1 MKNTLEKCI
10 FSPCSV
16 CLTVA
21 NLQYKV
27 SAMNNYILLAASMA
41 FILTALHQV
50 FTLPA
55 GIKNI
60 LNEGMSRPLLL
71 CLHGFGLAMYMGWC
85 IYGILLKDIVI
96 VFGCGM
102 GVISSSILFG
112 YTVWLRRRTEST
124 VK

>member
-1 MKNTLEKCI
+1 
-10 FSPCSV
+10 
-16 CLTVA
+16 
-21 NLQYKV
+21 
-27 SAMNNYILLAASMA
+27 MNNYILLAASIA
-41 FILTALHQV
+41 FILTALNQV

-71 CLHGFGLAMYMGWC
+71 CLHGFSLLMYIGWC
-85 IYGILLKDIVI
+85 VYGVLLSDLAI

-112 YTVWLRRRTEST
+112 YTVWLRKKNTEAHDDIWA
-124 VK
+124 